1 MLSIGT
7 HEKSNVL
14 ENKKLAEVLPAVI
27 LFIFF
32 LLVKGEILVKK
43 QKRAAP
49 PQHKIEN
56 KTGLSQQMGIPVF
69 QGIKLKSTLSK

>member
-14 ENKKLAEVLPAVI
+14 EKKKLAEVLPAVI

-49 PQHKIEN
+49 PNIRSRTKQALAN
-56 KTGLSQQMGIPVF
+56 KWASPF
-69 QGIKLKSTLSK
+69 FRE